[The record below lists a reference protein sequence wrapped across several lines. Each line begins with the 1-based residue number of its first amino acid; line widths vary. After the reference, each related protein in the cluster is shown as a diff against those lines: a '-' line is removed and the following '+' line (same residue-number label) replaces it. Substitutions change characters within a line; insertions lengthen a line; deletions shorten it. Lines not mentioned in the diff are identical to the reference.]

1 MEGRS
6 VHEVTLRRAGKNFDV
21 AYTAE
26 GQLVETET
34 PLSGHELPPA
44 VSRAVAARH
53 PDLRLVKAEEV
64 RPARG
69 GPFYEVSLIAKDVSV
84 KSRYDR
90 TGWLVSE
97 TRMQSSKR

>member
-1 MEGRS
+1 MS
-6 VHEVTLRRAGKNFDV
+6 
-21 AYTAE
+21 YTAE

-44 VSRAVAARH
+44 VSEVVAARH
-53 PDLRLVKAEEV
+53 PYLRLVRAEEV
-64 RPARG
+64 RPAHG
-69 GPFYEVSLIAKDVSV
+69 GPFYEVSLTAKDVSV

-97 TRMQSSKR
+97 TRMQSSER